1 MKKINIRFLRK
12 YRVEIIC
19 LILGVVLMLGC
30 RLLPERESDK
40 EKTKSNNENLSSGIK
55 EEFNNEGEFY
65 TVFYQKQ
72 IEEFVSKI
80 EGVSSVSVIVYID
93 SVNDIVSAQNTN
105 SSEEKI
111 DEKDSSGG
119 SRETITNSQSNEYVV
134 ITDKDGNEPV
144 VVISNK
150 MPEIS
155 GVAIYAKGASSNV
168 VREKIIN
175 SVKSAFGLEDDEIF
189 VCS

>member
-134 ITDKDGNEPV
+134 ITDKDGNESV

>member
-30 RLLPERESDK
+30 RLLAERESDK
-40 EKTKSNNENLSSGIK
+40 EETKSNNENLSSGIK

-134 ITDKDGNEPV
+134 ITDKDGNESV

-155 GVAIYAKGASSNV
+155 GVAICAKGASSNV

>member
-30 RLLPERESDK
+30 RLLAERESDK

-105 SSEEKI
+105 NSEEKI

-134 ITDKDGNEPV
+134 ITDKDGNESV

-155 GVAIYAKGASSNV
+155 GVAICAKGASSNV

>member
-134 ITDKDGNEPV
+134 ITDKDGNESV

-155 GVAIYAKGASSNV
+155 GVAICAKGASSNI

>member
-30 RLLPERESDK
+30 RLLAERESDK

-134 ITDKDGNEPV
+134 ITDKDGNESV

-155 GVAIYAKGASSNV
+155 GVAICAKGASSNV